1 MFSLNIYPIDVPE
14 IKFDENLDFLLMELP
29 PRYIPM
35 MPNGLGHVSNIL
47 KNINI
52 NYQVFDANII
62 IYHMYHSNRIL
73 NNIDNVVTL
82 NGFEFPEDPWNVT
95 FVDDWDTNDNVQNY
109 FSTYTDK
116 IILEILKVK
125 PKIIG
130 FSLNGNNLNLTK
142 TIARTVKKMLPE
154 SIILVGGYSCVF
166 SDIGPKVFKD
176 YDYMVIGES
185 ELSLAN
191 LVKLLLQGE
200 KPKNTPGV
208 ISKYDSSDWEFTPAP
223 LLHDLDSIDFPR
235 YEWIDYNLYKT
246 YLGTNLI
253 PIAGSRGCVWSRCT
267 FCSEKFMWRRRDPKK
282 IVDEFE
288 WHSKKYGLSFHF
300 NESDLNGDPESL
312 IEVCNEVIKRKLK
325 IKFFGQ
331 LRIHKDSSRDFFDIL
346 KRAGF
351 DRLRF
356 GVDGW
361 SKNTNRIQ
369 KKGYPMSLIDEN
381 LKNCYEAGIE
391 VGVNIV
397 LGVPGETDNDVEE
410 TIQRIAK
417 NRKYIFKVENINLLI
432 LSYGSSF
439 FENPEKYNIK
449 FNGNKDEIYKNNP
462 NSIPANL
469 WYWEKDGVIVTYED
483 RKNRLKKITKAL
495 EDIELYFTPYTN
507 KRLNKTLEIKNQQKE
522 VLFDTDDKIRFKD
535 MLNDKLIIY
544 GVGEIGRRIVHQ
556 IDDTTNVYLTDSNP
570 KHWGSTIYG
579 VEVISNENLLNYANQ
594 VLIASNAYT
603 QEIKTFLKD
612 NYSNDLNIITLDNI
626 Y

>member
-397 LGVPGETDNDVEE
+397 LGVPGETDSDVEE

>member
-1 MFSLNIYPIDVPE
+1 
-14 IKFDENLDFLLMELP
+14 
-29 PRYIPM
+29 
-35 MPNGLGHVSNIL
+35 
-47 KNINI
+47 
-52 NYQVFDANII
+52 
-62 IYHMYHSNRIL
+62 MYHSNRIL